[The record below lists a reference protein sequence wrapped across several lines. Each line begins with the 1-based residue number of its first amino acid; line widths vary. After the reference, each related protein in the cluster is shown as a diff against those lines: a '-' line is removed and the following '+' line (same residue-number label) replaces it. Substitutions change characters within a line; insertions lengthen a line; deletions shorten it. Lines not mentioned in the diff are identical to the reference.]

1 MRRVLPML
9 GLLLAVVAVAAGAC
23 FLTMRLTQDRASMSH
38 ADAHLWIHTQ
48 LGLSDDQEKQLAPIE
63 QRYDEQKKHF
73 GELIRLANME
83 LAQALLS
90 DKDDSPRVKAAIAKI
105 HQAQGE
111 LQDATLR
118 HVFEMK
124 PILRAEQYDKLLNL
138 TANALYQVN
147 HAQ

>member
-1 MRRVLPML
+1 MRRFLPMA
-9 GLLLAVVAVAAGAC
+9 GLLLAVAAVAAGAC
-23 FLTMRLTQDRASMSH
+23 FLTMRFTKDRSQMSH
-38 ADAHLWIHTQ
+38 TDAHLWIHSQ
-48 LGLSDDQEKQLAPIE
+48 LGLSAEQEKQLAQIE
-63 QRYDEQKKHF
+63 HRYDEQKKHF

-83 LAQALLS
+83 LGQALLS
-90 DKDDSPRVKAAIAKI
+90 DKGDSPRVKAAVAKI
-105 HQAQGE
+105 HEAQGQ

-124 PILRAEQYDKLLNL
+124 PILRAEQYEKLLNL